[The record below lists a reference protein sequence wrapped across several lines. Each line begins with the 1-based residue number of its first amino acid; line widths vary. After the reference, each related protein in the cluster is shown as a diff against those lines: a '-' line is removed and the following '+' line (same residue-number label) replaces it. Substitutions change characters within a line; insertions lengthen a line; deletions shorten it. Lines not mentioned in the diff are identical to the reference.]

1 MIRMTGALV
10 GLGLVLSGCTAIE
23 TGDDIEMAVATDG
36 TEVECRRI
44 KEMGTRLGK
53 KICMEPQE
61 WAQIDEQAEEAGR
74 RFIDEVTADG
84 GVMPM
89 DP

>member
-1 MIRMTGALV
+1 MLKMTGALL
-10 GLGLVLSGCTAIE
+10 GLGLVLSACTSFE
-23 TGDDIEMAVATDG
+23 PNDDVEMAQATDG

-44 KEMGTRLGK
+44 KEMGTRLGRK
-53 KICMEPQE
+53 VCMEPEE
-61 WAQIDEQAEEAGR
+61 WAQIDEQAAEAGR